1 MKRHSNLFTDCI
13 PSPSQSMIETGGTV
27 AQEASKNQIDKM
39 RMRNVFLLSIAFG
52 IDFFGKVINERI
64 TNRNKRVHE
73 FRGPHSGWKQ
83 MEVLTRRQLGI
94 RVHGH
99 RVFCEHIREFP
110 RSHCH
115 FVV

>member
-1 MKRHSNLFTDCI
+1 
-13 PSPSQSMIETGGTV
+13 MIETGGTV
-27 AQEASKNQIDKM
+27 VQDASRNQIDKM
-39 RMRNVFLLSIAFG
+39 RLRNVLLLSIAFG
-52 IDFFGKVINERI
+52 IDFFGEALNERV
-64 TNRNKRVHE
+64 TNRNKRIHE

-99 RVFCEHIREFP
+99 RVFCEHLREFS